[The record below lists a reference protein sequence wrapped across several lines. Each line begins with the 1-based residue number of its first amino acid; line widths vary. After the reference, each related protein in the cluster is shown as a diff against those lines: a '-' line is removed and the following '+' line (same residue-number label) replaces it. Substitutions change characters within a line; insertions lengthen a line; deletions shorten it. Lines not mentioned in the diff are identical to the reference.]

1 MSGQPPRLPGGR
13 ASGDERVAPTLLLL
27 ADGDDVLI
35 AACDLRPGPHLSSSG
50 EDLVVTEPVQLGHKV
65 AARTIAAGAS
75 VVRCGVPIGSASTDI
90 ECGAWVHTHNLMSD
104 YLATF
109 AHRGGQR

>member
-1 MSGQPPRLPGGR
+1 MSGQPPPSSAGRARRGGR
-13 ASGDERVAPTLLLL
+13 VVPTLLLL

-35 AACDLRPGPHLSSSG
+35 ATCDLRPGRHLTSSG
-50 EDLVVTEPVQLGHKV
+50 QDFLVTEPVRLGHKV
-65 AARTIAAGAS
+65 AVRTIAAGAS
-75 VVRCGVPIGSASTDI
+75 VVRCGVPIGSASADI
-90 ECGAWVHTHNLMSD
+90 ERGAWVHTHNLRSD

>member
-1 MSGQPPRLPGGR
+1 
-13 ASGDERVAPTLLLL
+13 LLLL

-35 AACDLRPGPHLSSSG
+35 AACELRPGPHLTSSG
-50 EDLVVTEPVQLGHKV
+50 EDVLVTETVHLGHKV

-90 ECGAWVHTHNLMSD
+90 ERGAWVHTHNLMSD

>member
-1 MSGQPPRLPGGR
+1 MSGQPPLPPGGG
-13 ASGDERVAPTLLLL
+13 ASRDDRVAPTL
-27 ADGDDVLI
+27 LI
-35 AACDLRPGPHLSSSG
+35 AACDLRPGPHLTSSG
-50 EDLVVTEPVQLGHKV
+50 EDVVVTEPVQLGHKV

-90 ECGAWVHTHNLMSD
+90 ERGAWVHTHNLMSD